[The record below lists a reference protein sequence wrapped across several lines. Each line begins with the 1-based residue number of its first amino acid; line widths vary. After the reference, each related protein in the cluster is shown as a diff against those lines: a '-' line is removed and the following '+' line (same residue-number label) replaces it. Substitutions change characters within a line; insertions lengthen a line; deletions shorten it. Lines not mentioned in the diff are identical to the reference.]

1 MLEPFRFS
9 CCSLAGSLVGL
20 VDGFMP
26 WRQEGS
32 SYDNADNAPQHSE

>member
-9 CCSLAGSLVGL
+9 CCSLGCSLVGL

-26 WRQEGS
+26 LRQEGS
-32 SYDNADNAPQHSE
+32 SYDNADNAPQHAE